1 MMSLALTPVT
11 DLGRYCGLRRQQWR
25 SQSFVAQASS
35 RHGGNS
41 SAAVPVVRATGLRPR
56 RLPEQEAVIV
66 PVSPDDDRLDLA
78 PGATKVLLFFCFFF
92 FPLKNQPFP
101 MDHEMLMSGFNT
113 LTVEFGVL
121 LVTAFGRCSVEHL
134 VLGFYGLVSLNAIR
148 MCVCVCEVM
157 NSLSGVAGICEPRD
171 FLFKKVFQSCCP
183 CQC

>member
-1 MMSLALTPVT
+1 MASSAMMSLALTPVT

-25 SQSFVAQASS
+25 SKSFVAKAPS

-92 FPLKNQPFP
+92 FLSKTSRFLWIMKCSCQ
-101 MDHEMLMSGFNT
+101 GFNT

-148 MCVCVCEVM
+148 MCVCVCVR
-157 NSLSGVAGICEPRD
+157 L
-171 FLFKKVFQSCCP
+171 
-183 CQC
+183 